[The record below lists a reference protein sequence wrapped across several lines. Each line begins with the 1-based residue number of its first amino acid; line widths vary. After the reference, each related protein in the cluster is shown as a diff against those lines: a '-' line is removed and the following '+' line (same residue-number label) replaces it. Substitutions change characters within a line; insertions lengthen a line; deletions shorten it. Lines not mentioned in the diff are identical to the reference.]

1 MFNPGTFLSLAQIHQ
16 PLTRLYCQ
24 SAALQ
29 NERDNL
35 ANDCQGK
42 ENNYRSDEV
51 ETIDGSGLAVHRAPP
66 PVSALT
72 AAFSD
77 DERTDKRPAEQ

>member
-1 MFNPGTFLSLAQIHQ
+1 
-16 PLTRLYCQ
+16 LYCQ

-29 NERDNL
+29 NERDYL
-35 ANDCQGK
+35 ANDCGGK

-77 DERTDKRPAEQ
+77 DERTDKQPAEQ